1 MNHPVVKLEILWN
14 SMAMKEG
21 FFLLVEGRGKKRI
34 IFALCMLQQWGCLW
48 RWGGVGR
55 VARGHG
61 NKCSGAKRGHFHVV
75 AVSVPGR
82 YL

>member
-14 SMAMKEG
+14 STAAKEG
-21 FFLLVEGRGKKRI
+21 FFFTGRRKRQKTNYICSLHATAVGLKVE
-34 IFALCMLQQWGCLW
+34 
-48 RWGGVGR
+48 VGW

-75 AVSVPGR
+75 AVYVPER

>member
-1 MNHPVVKLEILWN
+1 
-14 SMAMKEG
+14 MAAKEG
-21 FFLLVEGRGKKRI
+21 FFFYSQKEEAKKRI
-34 IFALCMLQQWGCLW
+34 IFALCMLQESVE
-48 RWGGVGR
+48 VGW

-75 AVSVPGR
+75 AVSVPDG